1 MRCVL
6 GDHICWGSKGDEVH
20 KGFAKQCVFENQF
33 ELYIGII
40 FVNKKTR
47 TIYPGFTTIRPT
59 TFFLYLETFL
69 GCSFKFSGK
78 VEMIHKTYKLL
89 FPIGPPFFPT
99 GLAKVPMKN
108 VFLLIIF
115 FVTVFLLSRDLIWR
129 YPLKYQVSQRSRR
142 D

>member
-1 MRCVL
+1 MRTLFPSVNL
-6 GDHICWGSKGDEVH
+6 FFQKDLLLFRVVNRINEKLSKWS
-20 KGFAKQCVFENQF
+20 FR
-33 ELYIGII
+33 
-40 FVNKKTR
+40 NKKTR

-78 VEMIHKTYKLL
+78 VGMIHKLCKLP

-129 YPLKYQVSQRSRR
+129 YRLRYQEIGRASCRERV
-142 D
+142 